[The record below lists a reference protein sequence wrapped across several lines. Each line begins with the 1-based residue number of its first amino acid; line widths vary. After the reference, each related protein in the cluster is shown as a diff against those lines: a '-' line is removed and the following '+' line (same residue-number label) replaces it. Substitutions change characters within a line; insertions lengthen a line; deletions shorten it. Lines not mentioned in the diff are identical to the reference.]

1 MGQPLQQRES
11 AEPQLGVQVAEY
23 IRLWE
28 RLQGSNFRLN
38 FEDGLMD
45 IAVYDGQQLVLY
57 CEVKEKAEQAEK
69 LLLEISQH
77 EGGVDETIRDR
88 GFDSLRKAKYL
99 LKHRPRYFRLV
110 AIGLQRDFEV
120 SFPMLGTFRLLP
132 NRSPFS

>member
-1 MGQPLQQRES
+1 
-11 AEPQLGVQVAEY
+11 
-23 IRLWE
+23 
-28 RLQGSNFRLN
+28 
-38 FEDGLMD
+38 MD

-88 GFDSLRKAKYL
+88 GFDSLRKVKYL
-99 LKHRPRYFRLV
+99 LKHHPRYFRLV